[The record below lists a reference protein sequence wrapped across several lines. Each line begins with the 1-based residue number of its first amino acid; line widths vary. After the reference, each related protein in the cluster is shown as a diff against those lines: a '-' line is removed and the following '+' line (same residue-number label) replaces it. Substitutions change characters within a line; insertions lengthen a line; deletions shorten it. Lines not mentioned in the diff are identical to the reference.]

1 LNISDKVSFIKFLLR
16 LYAPF
21 WLFFLV

>member
-1 LNISDKVSFIKFLLR
+1 LNISDKVSFTKFLLR